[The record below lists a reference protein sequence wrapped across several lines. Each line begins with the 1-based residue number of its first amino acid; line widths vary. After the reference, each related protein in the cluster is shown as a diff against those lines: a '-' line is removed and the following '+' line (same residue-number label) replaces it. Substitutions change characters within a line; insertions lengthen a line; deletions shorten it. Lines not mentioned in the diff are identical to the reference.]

1 LSVNLFKQVKLLDL
15 RAHGIKNA
23 MQCKYLLEVLADYA
37 HEKNGNL
44 CFPEQ
49 STIAKRMNIHPKTV
63 YRLAKELAKE
73 KIIFITKRTGT
84 SNSYEINPEILPKG
98 NLMNITQNTHAPTI
112 ITAAQSS
119 PQSVATPN
127 PEQPR
132 STPEINGTPLTLI
145 DLNNTY
151 YKTLKKENH
160 RKYID
165 EISAIGKKLGF
176 NNPMPEGELEIA
188 IKKNYEKPKTHE
200 EIDLDKQKAIKALR
214 NFEFNRVR

>member
-23 MQCKYLLEVLADYA
+23 MQCKYLIEVLADYA

-132 STPEINGTPLTLI
+132 STPEINCTPLTLI

-160 RKYID
+160 GKYID

-176 NNPMPEGELEIA
+176 NNPMPEGELEIV
-188 IKKNYEKPKTHE
+188 IKKNYEKPKTQE

-214 NFEFNRVR
+214 NFKFNRVR

>member
-1 LSVNLFKQVKLLDL
+1 
-15 RAHGIKNA
+15 

-84 SNSYEINPEILPKG
+84 SNSYEINPEVLPKG
-98 NLMNITQNTHAPTI
+98 NLMNITQNTHAPTV

-119 PQSVATPN
+119 PQSMATPN
-127 PEQPR
+127 PEQPC
-132 STPEINGTPLTLI
+132 SIPESNGTPLTLI
-145 DLNNTY
+145 DLDNTY

-165 EISAIGKKLGF
+165 EISAIGKELGF
-176 NNPMPEGELEIA
+176 SHPMPEGELEIA
-188 IKKNYEKPKTHE
+188 IKKYYEKPKTQE
-200 EIDLDKQKAIKALR
+200 EIGLDKQKAINALR
-214 NFEFNRVR
+214 NYGFNRVR